1 MTIQL
6 SPEQRARVIAELAS
20 RSKPADQCTDE
31 ELMERMQ
38 RGHALSMELD
48 PEYRAAHAPKP
59 KAGKKKAA
67 REESAA

>member
-1 MTIQL
+1 MKL
-6 SPEQRARVIAELAS
+6 SPEQRARVIAELVS

-48 PEYRAAHAPKP
+48 PEYAAQHAP
-59 KAGKKKAA
+59 KKKAA
-67 REESAA
+67 KKKPAREEGAA